1 MQASIMAF
9 DLLLSDQATPWE
21 RFVLRLMCLVA
32 GMPFANFVTKTG
44 YKKILTE
51 AGYESTL
58 IEMRDISEQVFP
70 GIAKF
75 LRKQDAE
82 LSKYGMTIGRYK
94 GAANAFDWWGQTGV
108 VRGVIVVVRR
118 SENLGAEYDM
128 TCKSAALY
136 TTSGYADYTTLDA
149 AGHACG
155 KQSSSLKRVS

>member
-32 GMPFANFVTKTG
+32 GMPYGNFVTKTG

-118 SENLGAEYDM
+118 SENLGAE
-128 TCKSAALY
+128 
-136 TTSGYADYTTLDA
+136 
-149 AGHACG
+149 
-155 KQSSSLKRVS
+155 